1 MKRSNENYSIETST
15 RSEKMSEREREKSFS
30 VGWLFW
36 SSVVPLG
43 KKDKKKKTSITT
55 RFPQNN
61 RRERE
66 KGPSTDREIERAEE
80 ETDSFRERE
89 RERER
94 INRKKMATTSSIS
107 GITTANNVRKIQRRG
122 SATSSSSSSSSRRVV
137 RMMAAPGT
145 DGTPYV
151 AKNTFTI
158 PSDEAGVKLEEIKR
172 RFLEEMQFR
181 EQKMKTM
188 PDYTSSS
195 LKEVGANTYEF
206 SQEWKT
212 KEGFEGWM
220 NTPER
225 RRSHFPVGVYQYLP
239 KDKWSVPENF
249 APVIKLK
256 DPPKPPKKA

>member
-1 MKRSNENYSIETST
+1 
-15 RSEKMSEREREKSFS
+15 
-30 VGWLFW
+30 
-36 SSVVPLG
+36 
-43 KKDKKKKTSITT
+43 
-55 RFPQNN
+55 
-61 RRERE
+61 
-66 KGPSTDREIERAEE
+66 
-80 ETDSFRERE
+80 
-89 RERER
+89 
-94 INRKKMATTSSIS
+94 MATSSIS
-107 GITTANNVRKIQRRG
+107 GITTASSIRKMQRRG

-256 DPPKPPKKA
+256 DPPKPPKEA

>member
-1 MKRSNENYSIETST
+1 
-15 RSEKMSEREREKSFS
+15 
-30 VGWLFW
+30 
-36 SSVVPLG
+36 
-43 KKDKKKKTSITT
+43 
-55 RFPQNN
+55 
-61 RRERE
+61 
-66 KGPSTDREIERAEE
+66 
-80 ETDSFRERE
+80 
-89 RERER
+89 
-94 INRKKMATTSSIS
+94 MATSSIS
-107 GITTANNVRKIQRRG
+107 SITTASNIRKIQRRG
-122 SATSSSSSSSSRRVV
+122 SATSSSSSSRRVV

-239 KDKWSVPENF
+239 NDKWSVPENF

-256 DPPKPPKKA
+256 DPPKPSKKA